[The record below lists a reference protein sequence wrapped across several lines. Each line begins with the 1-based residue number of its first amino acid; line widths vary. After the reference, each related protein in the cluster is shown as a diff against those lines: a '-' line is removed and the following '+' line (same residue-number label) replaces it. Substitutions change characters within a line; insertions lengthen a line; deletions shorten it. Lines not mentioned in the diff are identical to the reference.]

1 MVEKIQPSGE
11 KEQIHPHKQNKF
23 NLVNKLICYNYQYYV
38 NQGVKMQ
45 IKSKLWMTLPLLALP
60 ITTISLITSCAQAN
74 TPSAF
79 EAQRIQKGSLS
90 FKSGSPNISQSQL
103 DQIKTKN
110 DLIFDYL
117 KGFNFQEFKYEISE
131 SIREDLDGWF
141 GNKTPYLKFKL
152 KITNLADPNDVSI
165 SKVKIEYR
173 VITINPNLDVLL
185 NQIDQWNPS
194 LKFTKL
200 DQNAT
205 KTINNWIELTNQQN
219 YDSQSALYDTHQ
231 KIIRA
236 LVSDQNQNIPSSS
249 ANAKY
254 LINHLYFNPLT
265 NQIELQFVIYLENDD
280 TETQLFSQIKRFDV
294 SLEAP
299 QLSTQKAIIDQ
310 LIKNQWIS
318 LNQDEGINPIQLNQD
333 NILENTN
340 FEELANLVLTLD
352 QVQVSNFNNDR
363 SSKTITFMIKLNESI
378 QSEQISLKY

>member
-1 MVEKIQPSGE
+1 
-11 KEQIHPHKQNKF
+11 
-23 NLVNKLICYNYQYYV
+23 
-38 NQGVKMQ
+38 MQ

-60 ITTISLITSCAQAN
+60 ITSISVISSCAQAN

-90 FKSGSPNISQSQL
+90 FKSGSPNISQTQL
-103 DQIKTKN
+103 DQIKAKN

-152 KITNLADPNDVSI
+152 KIINLADPNDISI
-165 SKVKIEYR
+165 AKVKIEYR
-173 VITINPNLDVLL
+173 VTAPNPNLDEML
-185 NQIDQWNPS
+185 NEIDQWNPS

-205 KTINNWIELTNQQN
+205 KTINNWIELTNKQD
-219 YDSQSALYDTHQ
+219 YDSQSALNNAHQ
-231 KIIRA
+231 NIIKA
-236 LVSDQNQNIPSSS
+236 LVNDQNIPSSS
-249 ANAKY
+249 TNAKY
-254 LINHLYFNPLT
+254 LINHLYFNPIT
-265 NQIELQFVIYLENDD
+265 NQIELQFLIYLEDD
-280 TETQLFSQIKRFDV
+280 DPEAQIFSQIKRFNV

-299 QLSTQKAIIDQ
+299 QISTQKAIIDQ

-318 LNQDEGINPIQLNQD
+318 LNQDEDFDPTQINQD

-352 QVQVSNFNNDR
+352 QVQASAFKNDY
-363 SSKTITFMIKLNESI
+363 SSKTITFMIKLNENI

>member
-1 MVEKIQPSGE
+1 MKKI
-11 KEQIHPHKQNKF
+11 KYWI
-23 NLVNKLICYNYQYYV
+23 
-38 NQGVKMQ
+38 
-45 IKSKLWMTLPLLALP
+45 TLPLLILP
-60 ITTISLITSCAQAN
+60 IGTISLIGSCAQSS
-74 TPSAF
+74 TPSGF

-90 FKSGSPNISQSQL
+90 FKSGSPNITQTQL
-103 DQIKTKN
+103 EQIKAKN

-117 KGFNFQEFKYEISE
+117 KGFNFQEFKYEISSE
-131 SIREDLDGWF
+131 PIQEDLDDWF
-141 GNKTPYLKFKL
+141 GIKTPYLKFKL
-152 KITNLADPNDVSI
+152 KITNLADPNDISI
-165 SKVKIEYR
+165 AKVKIEYQ
-173 VITINPNLDVLL
+173 VITKNPNLDVLL

-231 KIIRA
+231 KIIKA

-254 LINHLYFNPLT
+254 LINHLYFNPVT

-318 LNQDEGINPIQLNQD
+318 LNRDEGIDPIQLNQD

-340 FEELANLVLTLD
+340 FEEITNLVLTLD
-352 QVQVSNFNNDR
+352 QVQVSSFNNDR
-363 SSKTITFMIKLNESI
+363 SSKTITFMIKLDQNI
-378 QSEQISLKY
+378 KSEQITLKYVSF